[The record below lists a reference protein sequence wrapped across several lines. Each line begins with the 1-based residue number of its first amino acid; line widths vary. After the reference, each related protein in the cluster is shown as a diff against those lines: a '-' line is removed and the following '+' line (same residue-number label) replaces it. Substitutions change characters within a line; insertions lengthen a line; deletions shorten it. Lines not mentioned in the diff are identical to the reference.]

1 MTSRGFDGDL
11 PTSFVVHAADV
22 LGDTSAGLTGA
33 QIVRLM
39 RGYAAEY
46 GKEIPHAVSPNDA
59 PNKRTALYE
68 NLLPFSGPQKHRI
81 LRELADCSGFTTKS
95 PERQKLKIALAT
107 KYKELDSEIGA
118 STVNEALIQ
127 ETRHWLDA
135 CPPSL
140 AIYNDAIGKYR
151 TGLFQRNVLD
161 DLRLALETL
170 LKSILENER
179 SLEHQLPGLGQFIKA
194 RGGSPEVVN
203 MFSKLM
209 EYYCRYQNT
218 YVRHADAVIE
228 QEVEFV
234 LEITSSFMK
243 HIIRMHAHLP

>member
-1 MTSRGFDGDL
+1 MISKGFEDDL
-11 PTSFVVHAADV
+11 PTPFVAHAAEV
-22 LGDTSAGLTGA
+22 LGDTTAGLTGV

-81 LRELADCSGFTTKS
+81 LRELCDYSGFTTMS
-95 PERQKLKIALAT
+95 PERQQIKIALAT
-107 KYKELDSEIGA
+107 TYKGFNSETNA

-127 ETRHWLDA
+127 ETRHWLDV
-135 CPPSL
+135 CPPAL
-140 AIYNDAIGKYR
+140 TIYNGAIGKYR
-151 TGLFQRNVLD
+151 SGLFQRNVLD
-161 DLRLALETL
+161 DLRLVLETL
-170 LKSILENER
+170 LKAILENER
-179 SLEHQLPGLGQFIKA
+179 SLENQLPGLGQFIKA
-194 RGGSPEVVN
+194 RDGSPEFGN
-203 MFSKLM
+203 MFAKLV

-218 YVRHADAVIE
+218 YVKHADAVIE
-228 QEVEFV
+228 QEIEFV

-243 HIIRMHAHLP
+243 HIIRMHAQHP